1 MSHSEDASASTSW
14 GAELHVGL
22 VHHPVYDRQRKIVAT
37 NITNFDVHDIARVCR
52 CYGVKSYTLIHP
64 SEEQLMF
71 VSRIRDHWVTGYGK
85 KFNPLRSEALDYIY
99 TAKSVKEA
107 VVKHGITQAYAT
119 SARQHEAYPQI
130 TFSELKNRVKEQAG
144 EQILLLFG
152 TGFGLSQ
159 EVFEQCHG
167 LLEPIAGSH
176 RTDFRHLSVRSA
188 VGIALDRLVG
198 S

>member
-1 MSHSEDASASTSW
+1 MSG

-22 VHHPVYDRQRKIVAT
+22 VHHPIFDRQKNIVAT

-52 CYGVKSYTLIHP
+52 CYGVKSYSLIHP

-71 VSRIRDHWVTGYGK
+71 VSRLKEHWTLGYGK
-85 KFNPLRSEALDYIY
+85 KFNPLRSEALQFIH
-99 TAKSVKEA
+99 TARCVQDVIKKQE
-107 VVKHGITQAYAT
+107 ITHVYAT
-119 SARQHEAYPQI
+119 SAKSHPDYVKISFSDLKKQI
-130 TFSELKNRVKEQAG
+130 HDSSESSKL
-144 EQILLLFG
+144 LLLFG
-152 TGFGLSQ
+152 TGFGLTP
-159 EVFEQCHG
+159 EVFELCEG
-167 LLEPIAGSH
+167 LLEPIQGSA

>member
-1 MSHSEDASASTSW
+1 MV
-14 GAELHVGL
+14 GAEIHVGL
-22 VHHPVYDRQRKIVAT
+22 VHHPVYDRQKKIVAT

-52 CYGVKSYTLIHP
+52 CYGVKSYSLIHP

-99 TAKSVKEA
+99 TAKSIAEA
-107 VVKHGITQAYAT
+107 AKNHGITQIYAT
-119 SARQHEAYPQI
+119 SARVHEGFKSVSFKSLKERVLAEE
-130 TFSELKNRVKEQAG
+130 SE

-152 TGFGLSQ
+152 TGFGLSR
-159 EVFEQCHG
+159 EVFEQCDG
-167 LLEPIAGSH
+167 ILEPIAGSS

>member
-1 MSHSEDASASTSW
+1 MEFKRVMSFK
-14 GAELHVGL
+14 GAEIHVGL
-22 VHHPVYDRQRKIVAT
+22 VHHPVFDRQKKVVAT

-52 CYGVKSYTLIHP
+52 CYGVKSYNLIHP
-64 SEEQLMF
+64 SDEQLMF

-99 TAKSVKEA
+99 TAHSIAEA
-107 VVKHGITQAYAT
+107 VQQQQITHVYAT
-119 SARQHEAYPQI
+119 SAKVHEGFKSIA
-130 TFSELKNRVKEQAG
+130 FKELKQRIQSQEAQAEQV
-144 EQILLLFG
+144 LLLFG
-152 TGFGLSQ
+152 TGFGLTP
-159 EVFEQCHG
+159 EVFEQCDG
-167 LLEPIAGSH
+167 ILEPITGSA